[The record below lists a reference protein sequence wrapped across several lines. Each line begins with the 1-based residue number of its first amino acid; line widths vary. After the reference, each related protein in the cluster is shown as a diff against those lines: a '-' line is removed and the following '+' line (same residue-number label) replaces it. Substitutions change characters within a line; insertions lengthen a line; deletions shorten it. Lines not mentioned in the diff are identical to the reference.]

1 MSFSISEMIIYFGGL
16 MGFILSLVSFFA
28 SKNSKAIKFSLTT
41 LLLVTSLIIVLG
53 TMHFSGKTI
62 YFIHLFR
69 IDSPFHYL
77 LGPVM
82 FFYTLSIVNPN
93 FKYRWIHLLH
103 VLPFVANY
111 IEFIPFYTS
120 SEAVKLEYYENFRT
134 KGSVIMPIHYLL
146 KTALFS
152 IYFVAQF
159 YILKKYRLL
168 QMRKNKS
175 NSYLVSWF
183 LIYMSSQFILIT
195 GVFIDLITGL
205 ELFVDP
211 YRFAMNM
218 IAFFHF
224 SVMIGLLFIPNLFY
238 GIDAT
243 KKETKEKYST
253 SKLSETD
260 KIKIVSQLNDFI
272 KRADKPYLNEK
283 ISLTEVSKLFKV
295 SSQQLSQVIN
305 EKTNY
310 NFNDFINYYRIEEAK
325 SLLISDSYANL
336 TIDAIAQKAG
346 FHSKSAFYTAF
357 KKQAKMTPKEFIT
370 LNSQESLTT
379 TH

>member
-1 MSFSISEMIIYFGGL
+1 MSFSISELISYFGGL
-16 MGFILSLVSFFA
+16 MGIILSMVSLFA
-28 SKNSKAIKFSLTT
+28 SKNNKSIKFSLSA

-62 YFIHLFR
+62 HFIHLFR

-82 FFYTLSIVNPN
+82 YFYTLSIVNPN
-93 FKYRWIHLLH
+93 FKYRWIHWLH
-103 VLPFVANY
+103 ILPFVANY

-120 SEAVKLEYYENFRT
+120 SEAVKLEYYENFRN

-146 KTALFS
+146 KTILFT
-152 IYFVAQF
+152 IYFIAQF
-159 YILKKYRLL
+159 YILKKFRLL

-195 GVFIDLITGL
+195 GVLIDLITGL

-243 KKETKEKYST
+243 EKGTKEKYST

-283 ISLTEVSKLFKV
+283 ISLTEVSKLLKV

-346 FHSKSAFYTAF
+346 FNSKSAFYTAF
-357 KKQAKMTPKEFIT
+357 KKQTKMTPKEFIA
-370 LNSQESLTT
+370 LNSKASFAS